1 MGKCKP
7 GAIAGMAA
15 KKKTEA
21 AEQIISAA
29 FEIGSTLRQNSVQAS
44 SLQVGFVLALHWVC
58 FHQVSNWI
66 YFHNPLSNK
75 SLISFW
81 LFGNW
86 VCFA

>member
-1 MGKCKP
+1 VDEKPAGQKTMGKCKP

-44 SLQVGFVLALHWVC
+44 SLQVGFVLALIG
-58 FHQVSNWI
+58 FALGLFS
-66 YFHNPLSNK
+66 P
-75 SLISFW
+75 SFQLD
-81 LFGNW
+81 LFS
-86 VCFA
+86 